1 MEFEWVLCPVCKNKT
16 LLKQREDTFLRNYP
30 LFLSLIHIYVV
41 VVEKHN
47 MPQKGIIHITKT
59 GEVFATVTEM
69 DGVDKDGAEVMYQP
83 VYEIRGLEGATYEIR
98 AAEDIY
104 TPDGT
109 LRAAKG
115 DVVDTIT
122 TAANGI
128 ASVSYTHLDVYKR
141 QGEDLQSR
149 HT

>member
-1 MEFEWVLCPVCKNKT
+1 M
-16 LLKQREDTFLRNYP
+16 
-30 LFLSLIHIYVV
+30 
-41 VVEKHN
+41 VEKHN

-59 GEVFATVTEM
+59 GEVFATVAEM
-69 DGVDKDGAEVMYQP
+69 DGVDKDGAEIMYQP

-122 TAANGI
+122 TAGNGI
-128 ASVSYTHLDVYKR
+128 ASSKELYLGKYEICETEAPFGMVLNQESKQVELVYAGQEIDVTEVFF
-141 QGEDLQSR
+141 GLLQ
-149 HT
+149 

>member
-1 MEFEWVLCPVCKNKT
+1 M
-16 LLKQREDTFLRNYP
+16 
-30 LFLSLIHIYVV
+30 
-41 VVEKHN
+41 
-47 MPQKGIIHITKT
+47 
-59 GEVFATVTEM
+59 
-69 DGVDKDGAEVMYQP
+69 DKDGAEVMYQP

-122 TAANGI
+122 TAGNGI
-128 ASVSYTHLDVYKR
+128 ASSKELYLGKYEIREIQAPFGMVLNQESKQVGACILPAGDR
-141 QGEDLQSR
+141 RNRSFFRFLQ
-149 HT
+149 